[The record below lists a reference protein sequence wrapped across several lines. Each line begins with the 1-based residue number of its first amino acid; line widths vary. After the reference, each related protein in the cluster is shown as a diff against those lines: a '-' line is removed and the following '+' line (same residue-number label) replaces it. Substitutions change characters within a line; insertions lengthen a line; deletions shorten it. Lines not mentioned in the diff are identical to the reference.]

1 MLKNYFKI
9 ALRNL
14 WKNKGYSAINII
26 GLSMGIATC
35 LLITLYVLDELS
47 FDRYNKKAD
56 RIYRINADIKFGGDE
71 QKLAV
76 APDPMAFTMVKDYP
90 EVENAV
96 RFRNYGPS
104 LVKKGNENIKEERV
118 IYADSSLFDVFT
130 LPMIAGNP
138 KKALAEPNSV
148 VITENIANKYFNSTN
163 VLGKTLRFDN
173 RNDFKITGVIKAVPE
188 NSHFNF
194 DFFVSLAGVDEAR
207 QNIWLS
213 FNFNTYLLLRKD
225 ADVSSFQRKFD
236 EMLEKYMFPQA
247 MELLKINAE
256 DFKKSGNYVN
266 LSLVP
271 LTDIHLH
278 SDRIAELAPN
288 SDVQVVYIF
297 SIIAIFI
304 LLVACVNFMNLSTAR
319 SANRAKEV
327 GIRKVL
333 GTKRKNLV
341 TQFLTEAVVMSLIAF
356 VFAIAIA
363 LLLLPYLN
371 QLALKNLTL
380 SVLEHPVLLPVLIG
394 FAIIVGLLAGSYPAW
409 YLSAFRP
416 IQVLKG
422 TLAGGFKRSYLR
434 SSLVVFQFFI
444 SIVLI
449 ISTIIIYNQLNYIR
463 NKKIGF
469 NKEQVILVRDAYVLD
484 KKAETFK
491 QEVLKYPEILSGT
504 KSGYLPVSNSG
515 RDNESLFP
523 EGQIENDKAVSTQV
537 WTVDHDYV
545 KTMGMQIVGGRD
557 FNREFPTD
565 SSAIILNETA
575 VKLFGFSGNPIGR
588 KVTELED
595 LNAKTTRD
603 YTVIGVVKNF
613 NFESLRQN
621 IGSLV
626 MKIGNNAGTISFRMK
641 TTDMAQTIN
650 RIKTTWKN
658 IAPNEPFTYS
668 FLNEEFENMYRS
680 EQRSGKI
687 FISFAVLAILIA
699 CLGLF
704 GLAAYAA
711 EQRTKE
717 IGIRK
722 VLGATVSNIVSML
735 SKDFLK
741 LVLIASLIAFPVAW
755 WFMNKWLEDF
765 AYRIHISWWVFVLA
779 SFVSIFIAIIT
790 VSFQAIK
797 AALANPVKNLRT
809 E

>member
-1 MLKNYFKI
+1 
-9 ALRNL
+9 
-14 WKNKGYSAINII
+14 
-26 GLSMGIATC
+26 
-35 LLITLYVLDELS
+35 
-47 FDRYNKKAD
+47 
-56 RIYRINADIKFGGDE
+56 
-71 QKLAV
+71 
-76 APDPMAFTMVKDYP
+76 
-90 EVENAV
+90 
-96 RFRNYGPS
+96 
-104 LVKKGNENIKEERV
+104 
-118 IYADSSLFDVFT
+118 
-130 LPMIAGNP
+130 MIAGNP

-225 ADVSSFQRKFD
+225 ADVGSFQRKFD

-333 GTKRKNLV
+333 GTQRKNLV

-380 SVLEHPVLLPVLIG
+380 SVQEHPVLLPVLIG

>member
-225 ADVSSFQRKFD
+225 ADVGSFQRKFD

-380 SVLEHPVLLPVLIG
+380 SVQEHPVLLPVLIG

-537 WTVDHDYV
+537 WTVDQDYI

-557 FNREFPTD
+557 FSREFPTD
-565 SSAIILNETA
+565 SSAVILNETA

>member
-1 MLKNYFKI
+1 M
-9 ALRNL
+9 
-14 WKNKGYSAINII
+14 
-26 GLSMGIATC
+26 
-35 LLITLYVLDELS
+35 
-47 FDRYNKKAD
+47 
-56 RIYRINADIKFGGDE
+56 
-71 QKLAV
+71 
-76 APDPMAFTMVKDYP
+76 
-90 EVENAV
+90 
-96 RFRNYGPS
+96 
-104 LVKKGNENIKEERV
+104 RV
-118 IYADSSLFDVFT
+118 I
-130 LPMIAGNP
+130 P

-225 ADVSSFQRKFD
+225 ADVGSFQRKFD

-333 GTKRKNLV
+333 GTQRKNLV

-380 SVLEHPVLLPVLIG
+380 SVQEHPVLLPVLIG